1 MPVSAITLNSVDN
14 HYREINKPKLLKMI
28 NKKEVKRII
37 QEKLKDNPNY
47 LNEQAEAYD
56 TEFALQK
63 TLMIEFFPQEKIDDV
78 EELRDYL
85 FELKEELS
93 NE

>member
-1 MPVSAITLNSVDN
+1 MLDKENVKKI
-14 HYREINKPKLLKMI
+14 ILK
-28 NKKEVKRII
+28 
-37 QEKLKDNPNY
+37 KLKDNPNY

-63 TLMIEFFPQEKIDDV
+63 TLMIEFFPEEKLKDV

-85 FELKEELS
+85 YELKEELS
-93 NE
+93 L

>member
-1 MPVSAITLNSVDN
+1 
-14 HYREINKPKLLKMI
+14 MI
-28 NKKEVKRII
+28 NKKEVKKII

-47 LNEQAEAYD
+47 LDEQAEVYD

-63 TLMIEFFPQEKIDDV
+63 TLMIEFFPEDKLKDV

-93 NE
+93 P